1 MEQPIANTFEILYR
15 LEAESMRWEFR
26 VVVDADTLEIA
37 TPPIQPPPKWTLLEF
52 KQCSHC
58 PLRPADTPLCPLA
71 AQLAGLIE
79 RCSALISYE
88 QVEVTVITPQRT
100 ILKKTTAQRAV
111 GSLMGLLMAVS
122 GCPKTR
128 FFRPMARFHL
138 PFADEDE
145 TVFRST
151 SSYLLAQY
159 IRKAEGLEPDF
170 ELHGLKNIY
179 DDIQT
184 LNADFSVRLGHA
196 VEQDASMN
204 ALVFLD
210 LLAQYLTFGI
220 EESMASLRPTFATF
234 LE

>member
-1 MEQPIANTFEILYR
+1 MDPPNANTFEIVYR

-26 VVVDADTLEIA
+26 VVIDAETLEIA
-37 TPPIQPPPKWTLLEF
+37 TPPVQPPPNWTLLDF

-58 PLRPADTPLCPLA
+58 PLHPAQTPLCPLA
-71 AQLAGLIE
+71 AQLAGLID

-88 QVEVTVITPQRT
+88 KVSVTVTTPQRS
-100 ILKKTTAQRAV
+100 IVKDTTAQRAV

-151 SSYLLAQY
+151 SSYLLGQY
-159 IRKAEGLEPDF
+159 LRKAAGLEPDF
-170 ELHGLKNIY
+170 DLEGLRQIY

-220 EESMASLRPTFATF
+220 DESMSSLRPMFAAF